1 MSNNDDSR
9 YIYLSLLNIYEKIS
23 KQSTILVGLE
33 LFRQLIKDYISDT
46 HHMNVIL
53 NEIYDYS
60 KKLKG
65 KDKKE
70 PLTLLPIIIQ
80 YKQGYLYLNKILA
93 IITVNIDVHSESIF
107 EFISNVYGEIT
118 LEIEKSNNKKQTE
131 CICLLRQFCFDYL
144 NQKIFSN
151 TFFDIS
157 KCYQI
162 CGFLFLYKLIN
173 NSDVIISDDESIKEI
188 FYIITSYFNLI
199 TSKAFYAKNEMLR
212 SLLILIIRTQKRFAP
227 YAQDALSHIIDV
239 INHSLT
245 KLSWENKKYILE
257 IVYNIILFCPEES
270 NVYIDEII
278 SFAKICKV
286 DKVKEVRMISLSI
299 LKVIGDVKGIKGLY
313 SSQGSSDK
321 KNNVFLSSVKKNKI
335 GKCRSFREKVDYNDK
350 FVFVEKK
357 IEREEEDE
365 KNNEDS
371 NQKIKNVRYEKFE
384 KSVND
389 IKYQM
394 KILNKMQNDLLITVN
409 KVEKTLTTTVND
421 FTKRID
427 TIERKINIIHNSS
440 TKEVNSIEEAIN
452 DDNKLIKV
460 ISKMNQSEIN
470 ELSNEVCEDI
480 IDRLIN
486 MYNINKD
493 NKKEMH
499 RDLIRKI
506 YSNIRE
512 SGKLKENTVTIVTSI
527 I

>member
-23 KQSTILVGLE
+23 KQSTIFVGLE
-33 LFRQLIKDYISDT
+33 LFRQLIKDYIADT

-60 KKLKG
+60 KKLRG
-65 KDKKE
+65 EDKKE

-80 YKQGYLYLNKILA
+80 YKQGYQYLNKILA

-118 LEIEKSNNKKQTE
+118 LEIEKSNNEKQTE
-131 CICLLRQFCFDYL
+131 CIALLRQFCFDYL

-173 NSDVIISDDESIKEI
+173 NSDIIISDDESIKEI
-188 FYIITSYFNLI
+188 FHIIISYFNSI
-199 TSKAFYAKNEMLR
+199 TAKAFYAKNEMLR

-227 YAQDALSHIIDV
+227 YAQDALSHIIDL

-257 IVYNIILFCPEES
+257 IVYNIILFCPEET

-313 SSQGSSDK
+313 NSQGSSDK
-321 KNNVFLSSVKKNKI
+321 KSNVFLSSVKKDKI
-335 GKCRSFREKVDYNDK
+335 GKCRSFREKIDYNDK

-371 NQKIKNVRYEKFE
+371 KKKNIRYEKFE
-384 KSVND
+384 KSVNG
-389 IKYQM
+389 IKHQM
-394 KILNKMQNDLLITVN
+394 KILDKMQNELLNTVN
-409 KVEKTLTTTVND
+409 KVEKTLTTTVKD

-427 TIERKINIIHNSS
+427 TIERKINIIHNSP
-440 TKEVNSIEEAIN
+440 TKDSNSIEEAIN
-452 DDNKLIKV
+452 DDNKLIKM

-506 YSNIRE
+506 YSNIKE